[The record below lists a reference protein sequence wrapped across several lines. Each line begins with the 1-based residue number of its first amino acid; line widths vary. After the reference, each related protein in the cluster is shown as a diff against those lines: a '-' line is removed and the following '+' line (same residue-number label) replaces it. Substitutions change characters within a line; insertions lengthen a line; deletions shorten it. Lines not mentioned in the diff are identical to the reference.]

1 MSAET
6 QKVDVLAVMGRVA
19 EFGVSA
25 PEWHAMPAA
34 RAAVAELIEAA
45 GLRVDYINRSWY
57 VLHAGGAAWSSVGHA
72 SEIDA
77 RMEAAEAL
85 REALARVGGAA

>member
-1 MSAET
+1 MSTEA
-6 QKVDVLAVMGRVA
+6 QKVDVLAELRRQ
-19 EFGVSA
+19 GVTGKVIK
-25 PEWHAMPAA
+25 
-34 RAAVAELIEAA
+34 AVADLIEAA

-77 RMEAAEAL
+77 RTEAAEAL